1 MDPKLLQIIIP
12 LAIIVPLLYFR
23 MRKMTKPQPLKW
35 RGLWIRPAI
44 IVGVAVA
51 VMAGAPPSQADW
63 MWLALAAAAGAAA
76 GWQWGRTMVIEMHP
90 ENGTLMVTGGQ
101 AAVIVMALLILV
113 RLGLRTGLA
122 MEAQSWHLPAV
133 LITDASI
140 VFSAALFAMRSVE
153 MFLRARRVMD
163 AGRPS

>member
-1 MDPKLLQIIIP
+1 
-12 LAIIVPLLYFR
+12 
-23 MRKMTKPQPLKW
+23 
-35 RGLWIRPAI
+35 
-44 IVGVAVA
+44 
-51 VMAGAPPSQADW
+51 
-63 MWLALAAAAGAAA
+63 
-76 GWQWGRTMVIEMHP
+76 VIEMHP

-101 AAVIVMALLILV
+101 AAVIMMALLILV

-133 LITDASI
+133 LITDVSI
-140 VFSAALFAMRSVE
+140 VFSAVLFAMRSVE